1 MKNFMNQLI
10 VAAILTTSGASSAF
24 SQSHIVKITVDCPD
38 IANKGTEIVT
48 NYGSYLA
55 GQGIQKV
62 NSDASSY
69 PLFQSPMIVGLN
81 IPYNL
86 TSHGYFNDG
95 VTYNSVIG
103 AVVCKY
109 SSSMG
114 FDGFYLS
121 TVMHNARNG
130 HVASASAEE
139 IHLKI
144 PVGSA

>member
-1 MKNFMNQLI
+1 MKNFMSTVI
-10 VAAILTTSGASSAF
+10 SAAILTSCSASIAF
-24 SQSHIVKITVDCPD
+24 AHSHIVKITVDCPD
-38 IANKGTEIVT
+38 ISNKGTEVVT

-55 GQGIQKV
+55 GPGIQKV
-62 NSDASSY
+62 NSDASSF

-81 IPYNL
+81 IPFNL
-86 TSHGYFNDG
+86 TSNGYFNDG
-95 VTYNSVIG
+95 VSYNSLIG

-109 SSSMG
+109 SSTMG

-130 HVASASAEE
+130 HVASSNAEE

-144 PVGSA
+144 PVGSP